1 MGLAQGREVRRDIPD
16 YVISL
21 SSWRRLELD
30 LRAADMGPPVSS
42 GGLQSPAGAQ
52 NCTQP
57 ALILPR
63 KGGDRGWVC
72 ADVLGW
78 GEAGWARG
86 RVMAAPPT
94 SHWAESLPLWRCR

>member
-1 MGLAQGREVRRDIPD
+1 MGLAPGREVRRDIPD

-30 LRAADMGPPVSS
+30 LRAADTGPPVSS

-63 KGGDRGWVC
+63 KGGDRKSV
-72 ADVLGW
+72 V
-78 GEAGWARG
+78 
-86 RVMAAPPT
+86 
-94 SHWAESLPLWRCR
+94 